1 MKTDREQGTYQGI
14 RHNVELDGVVYEV
27 CRAYAGRQSAVD
39 LVHDRILELSGGADC
54 QNPPLTRQGVEVYNV
69 YRGVGMGKEAR

>member
-1 MKTDREQGTYQGI
+1 MKTDSEQETDQSV

-39 LVHDRILELSGGADC
+39 LVHDRILELSGGAGC
-54 QNPPLTRQGVEVYNV
+54 QNPPLTRQGGAVYNI
-69 YRGVGMGKEAR
+69 YRGVGMEKEAR